1 MAYTPPDGDAAH
13 FTWVDAAAYTAPDGD
28 AADFAWS
35 PEGGRAWVQGI
46 PALGT
51 PGAVASQSFGLA
63 VGVPA
68 GGVPQSLAY
77 VRPAAWVQGIPGLG
91 TPSILLAQQFAWATA
106 TPAAGLPATLA
117 RTGFLAHA
125 QPLPALGIPQGMA
138 SWGYRLLAQP
148 LPSLGTPR
156 VFAWSLP
163 APAAIIP
170 PGVTL
175 YFCKITGAADGLA
188 DALLP
193 ISNFSVRHRQATAS
207 YYNVTIPS
215 FAYVGALSARTHGEI
230 VLWSERAGVSEEL
243 MRGALGD
250 VSVSR
255 GPNSQSISISG
266 NASRAATP
274 SFTYVI
280 GEALYTSTT
289 FAGDTRLRIEP
300 RAAIRPGDYVRYQEL
315 NFAVGEV
322 SWAVAVSAG
331 GMAVTME
338 VASLPV
344 EDGTGEPL
352 LPISLWVM
360 GDGLL
365 GAPAVVADVPDYV
378 GPELAP
384 LPIDE
389 TLSISD
395 EEAVQLE
402 YLLDIGTY
410 TIDLSAPDGAS
421 PVMAFILARFS
432 DVPGDPY
439 DCQAVAFPTPAHC
452 VVLTASQATLHF
464 VIGAM
469 TPPVQVRLRVAKTA

>member
-35 PEGGRAWVQGI
+35 PEGGRAWVQGL

-51 PGAVASQSFGLA
+51 PGAVASQSVGWA

-68 GGVPQSLAY
+68 GGVPQADAF
-77 VRPAAWVQGIPGLG
+77 VRPVAWAEGLPAIG
-91 TPSILLAQQFAWATA
+91 APSTLLAQQAAWAVGA
-106 TPAAGLPATLA
+106 PASGQPVTLA
-117 RTGFLAHA
+117 RTGFLALA
-125 QPLPALGIPQGMA
+125 QPLPALGTPQGTA
-138 SWGYRLLAQP
+138 SSGYRLLAQP
-148 LPSLGTPR
+148 LPSIGTPR

-163 APAAIIP
+163 APAAVIP

-175 YFCKITGAADGLA
+175 YYCKITGAADGLA

-215 FAYVGALSARTHGEI
+215 FAYVAALAARTHGEI
-230 VLWSERAGVSEEL
+230 VLWSERAGVTEEL

-250 VSVSR
+250 VSVAR

-274 SFTYVI
+274 SFTYI
-280 GEALYTSTT
+280 ITEALYTSTT

-300 RAAIRPGDYVRYQEL
+300 RAAIRPGDYVRYQDL

-322 SWAVAVSAG
+322 TWSVAVSAG

-344 EDGTGEPL
+344 E
-352 LPISLWVM
+352 S
-360 GDGLL
+360 
-365 GAPAVVADVPDYV
+365 GA
-378 GPELAP
+378 
-384 LPIDE
+384 
-389 TLSISD
+389 
-395 EEAVQLE
+395 
-402 YLLDIGTY
+402 
-410 TIDLSAPDGAS
+410 
-421 PVMAFILARFS
+421 
-432 DVPGDPY
+432 
-439 DCQAVAFPTPAHC
+439 
-452 VVLTASQATLHF
+452 
-464 VIGAM
+464 
-469 TPPVQVRLRVAKTA
+469 

>member
-13 FTWVDAAAYTAPDGD
+13 FTWIDAAAYTAPAGD

-35 PEGGRAWVQGI
+35 PEGGRAWVQGL
-46 PALGT
+46 PATGI
-51 PGAVASQSFGLA
+51 PGAVASQSFGWA

-68 GGVPQSLAY
+68 GGVPQLLAY
-77 VRPAAWVQGIPGLG
+77 VRPTGWVQGIPGAG
-91 TPSILLAQQFAWATA
+91 TPSALLAQQFAWAVGA
-106 TPAAGLPATLA
+106 PAAGQPATLA
-117 RTGFLAHA
+117 RTGFLALA
-125 QPLPALGIPQGMA
+125 QPLPVLGIPQGTA
-138 SWGYRLLAQP
+138 SSGYRLLAQP

-175 YFCKITGAADGLA
+175 YYCKITGGADGLA

-215 FAYVGALSARTHGEI
+215 YAYVSDLAARPNGEI

-250 VSVSR
+250 VSVAR

-274 SFTYVI
+274 SFTYI
-280 GEALYTSTT
+280 IPEALYTSTT
-289 FAGDTRLRIEP
+289 FAGDSRLRIEP

-322 SWAVAVSAG
+322 SWSVAVSAG

-344 EDGTGEPL
+344 E
-352 LPISLWVM
+352 S
-360 GDGLL
+360 
-365 GAPAVVADVPDYV
+365 GA
-378 GPELAP
+378 
-384 LPIDE
+384 
-389 TLSISD
+389 
-395 EEAVQLE
+395 
-402 YLLDIGTY
+402 
-410 TIDLSAPDGAS
+410 
-421 PVMAFILARFS
+421 
-432 DVPGDPY
+432 
-439 DCQAVAFPTPAHC
+439 
-452 VVLTASQATLHF
+452 
-464 VIGAM
+464 
-469 TPPVQVRLRVAKTA
+469 